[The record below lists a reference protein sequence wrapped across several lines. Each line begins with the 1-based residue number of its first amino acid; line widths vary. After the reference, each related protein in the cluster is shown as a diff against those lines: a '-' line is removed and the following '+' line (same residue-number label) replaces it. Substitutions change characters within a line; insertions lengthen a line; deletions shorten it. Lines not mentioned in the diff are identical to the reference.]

1 MPGAPRTSFPGS
13 ASSTYGH
20 AGHGLLAQS
29 LHTHSL
35 HSHSLHSHSGAS
47 SNDMLYGGALQ
58 PRLRLLQGGLPAW
71 ASASHLASTALC
83 LCEAWR
89 LCLAS
94 VSCVPALEL
103 PGNAR

>member
-1 MPGAPRTSFPGS
+1 MPISMPGGPRASFPGS

-47 SNDMLYGGALQ
+47 SNDMLYGGMLQ
-58 PRLRLLQGGLPAW
+58 PSCSSCSVVVWQSGLLPFSFESGL
-71 ASASHLASTALC
+71 SAFV
-83 LCEAWR
+83 R
-89 LCLAS
+89 
-94 VSCVPALEL
+94 P
-103 PGNAR
+103 